1 MLDEHGD
8 RIRLPSGEWKS
19 YKTKTTDWDN
29 HGKAEIWRT
38 AWAETLNRYLEKNER
53 RERIDLRSYARQGKE
68 TAPTVHLGPAVAHM
82 EQKGIRTEIGDS
94 REKQFCSD
102 KCRLQWWHEHR
113 DSSKRAAKH
122 ICPEC
127 NRVFSTDRTQKYCSH
142 ECYILARFG
151 RKRINE
157 AGSGAV

>member
-1 MLDEHGD
+1 MTDAEKARVVEYRRHGMGCAE
-8 RIRLPSGEWKS
+8 IARLLNVSANTIKS
-19 YKTKTTDWDN
+19 FLQRNRVIVESVQVEQTKTVMQKECCKQCGALLT
-29 HGKAEIWRT
+29 RT
-38 AWAETLNRYLEKNER
+38 GR
-53 RERIDLRSYARQGKE
+53 
-68 TAPTVHLGPAVAHM
+68 
-82 EQKGIRTEIGDS
+82 S

-113 DSSKRAAKH
+113 GSSKRAVEH

-127 NRVFSTDRTQKYCSH
+127 QRVFSTDRAQKYCSH

-157 AGSGAV
+157 AGTGAV